1 MHFPSINPYIPPFGH
16 ARSRNNALAMA
27 AAHTTQNADEA
38 KKAATATEDGK
49 NRRLKSGRSSKS
61 SRDVKSSSVYGSG
74 SSSSATASKS
84 GKSSKSSKDVKS
96 SSVYGSGSSSKS
108 GKSAKGNR
116 SSKNATSKSGDDDDD
131 DDDDNKNTGDDHPSP
146 TPAPPKESESKKSDP
161 KGDDDDDD
169 DESKGDD
176 DKTTIAC
183 DGFDPTELKKGKDYE
198 RFRVRFEYE
207 YYGDEDDLMDLEG
220 DMAEAV
226 AGQVLDCDRRRVL
239 RSAGHRGLKSAGV
252 LGVDAKPHDMI
263 GKFFCIYCPVA
274 HLVVFCPLAIEAHF
288 LAIRLGHT

>member
-1 MHFPSINPYIPPFGH
+1 
-16 ARSRNNALAMA
+16 MA
-27 AAHTTQNADEA
+27 ATYTAQNADEA
-38 KKAATATEDGK
+38 KKAATATENGK
-49 NRRLKSGRSSKS
+49 NRHLKSGKSSKS

-74 SSSSATASKS
+74 SSSAATASKS

-131 DDDDNKNTGDDHPSP
+131 DDDNKNTGDDHPPP

-169 DESKGDD
+169 ESKGGDN
-176 DKTTIAC
+176 KTTIAC
-183 DGFDPTELKKGKDYE
+183 DGFDPTELKEGKDYE

-226 AGQVLDCDRRRVL
+226 AGQVLDCDRRRALL
-239 RSAGHRGLKSAGV
+239 RSAGHRGLESAGV
-252 LGVDAKPHDMI
+252 LGVDAKPHDAI
-263 GKFFCIYCPVA
+263 GKFFFALPSRSSRCFLPV
-274 HLVVFCPLAIEAHF
+274 
-288 LAIRLGHT
+288 GH